1 MKNLIIKSLDSK
13 RVLFSAPPRYYYVI
27 NVGVVVTN
35 PAVLPSFSGKVV
47 KSLLIKS
54 NPLLEKIFRESI
66 GGRPKPIHV
75 SPLGY
80 RGEKGKLVFL
90 WKRSDAKNKVLEASP
105 DIEYFFTVSCTEEIF
120 EMVLEAVMSM
130 NNVKLFNTEWIIT
143 EIDAKRYKLP
153 DKNPIIRLED
163 AVAIKVMFRSPIQPI
178 DPYRKSQYKR
188 LNILPGILFSY
199 NAGEIT
205 RMYRRGPDYWR
216 VLDILNYVLIE
227 SKTYW
232 KTVKQVNI
240 IYDNKEIPALTGYVK
255 YWVNLENTT
264 EEEKLLVENILSHA
278 QIIGAGSS
286 RSIGLGHIEI
296 KIEHR
301 GKYQSKPTKTPLDT
315 HNNHKTHSS

>member
-1 MKNLIIKSLDSK
+1 MIISSLDGK
-13 RVLFSAPPRYYYVI
+13 RILFSAPPRNYYVAR
-27 NVGVVVTN
+27 VGVVVSN

-54 NPLLEKIFRESI
+54 NPLLEKIFKESL

-80 RGEKGKLVFL
+80 RDEKGRLVFL
-90 WKRSDAKNKVLEASP
+90 WKRSDAENKVLEASP
-105 DIEYFFTVSCTEEIF
+105 DREYFFTVSCTEEIS
-120 EMVLEAVMSM
+120 EMVLEAVMGANSIE
-130 NNVKLFNTEWIIT
+130 LFNTEWVIT
-143 EIDAKRYKLP
+143 SINVERYRLP
-153 DKNPIIRLED
+153 DKNPLIRLD
-163 AVAIKVMFRSPIQPI
+163 DVVAVKVMFRSPIQPI
-178 DPYRKSQYKR
+178 DPYRKSPYKR

-232 KTVKQVNI
+232 KTVKQINI
-240 IYDNKEIPALTGYVK
+240 LYDNKEIPTLTGYVK
-255 YWVNLENTT
+255 YWVNLENVS
-264 EEEKLLVENILSHA
+264 EDEKLLVENILSHA
-278 QIIGAGSS
+278 QIMGAGSS

-296 KIEHR
+296 KTE
-301 GKYQSKPTKTPLDT
+301 
-315 HNNHKTHSS
+315 HKTNKNTNNYTQPNSVF